1 MKALVSSKLHDPL
14 GAPSTKQSNKSTRRR
29 DQEWPGEDNS
39 QFSSRWLRVHG
50 HPVMT
55 QGTLSMSNKQ
65 CNPST
70 HEDNK
75 ICPGMIPI
83 DTTMLMY
90 VWKSGEEILP
100 GQSTPS
106 QEVACLVHTWVPA
119 MVTSGWMR
127 SSCSALPPPMPIQWR
142 RCLSLVR
149 TPGTSTRCWV
159 RLG

>member
-106 QEVACLVHTWVPA
+106 QEVACLVHTCLLY
-119 MVTSGWMR
+119 TSPSPRDRQKSRMP
-127 SSCSALPPPMPIQWR
+127 SSA
-142 RCLSLVR
+142 
-149 TPGTSTRCWV
+149 
-159 RLG
+159 